1 LVSELSREPLHR
13 SPVAGDDGAVR
24 SQEERDK
31 RTIDIMSIVLKAAF
45 LLFVAVVVLVI
56 LDHAG

>member
-13 SPVAGDDGAVR
+13 SPGAGDDEAVR
-24 SQEERDK
+24 SQEERDEQ
-31 RTIDIMSIVLKAAF
+31 TIEIMSIVLKSAF

-56 LDHAG
+56 LHHAG

>member
-1 LVSELSREPLHR
+1 M
-13 SPVAGDDGAVR
+13 AVR

-31 RTIDIMSIVLKAAF
+31 QTIEIMSIVLRAAF

-56 LDHAG
+56 LDHVG

>member
-1 LVSELSREPLHR
+1 M
-13 SPVAGDDGAVR
+13 R
-24 SQEERDK
+24 SQDERDK
-31 RTIDIMSIVLKAAF
+31 QTLDIMSIVLKAAF